1 MNFKWK
7 KVGKH
12 FDNYFKL
19 RKKKKTNIKSE
30 NGPKAHFDRNLKYK
44 RMKTKIEIDKMCMAA
59 RQKDEKQKQTK
70 KRFEIYRYTV
80 PPCIN
85 ANNLHVSL

>member
-1 MNFKWK
+1 MEK